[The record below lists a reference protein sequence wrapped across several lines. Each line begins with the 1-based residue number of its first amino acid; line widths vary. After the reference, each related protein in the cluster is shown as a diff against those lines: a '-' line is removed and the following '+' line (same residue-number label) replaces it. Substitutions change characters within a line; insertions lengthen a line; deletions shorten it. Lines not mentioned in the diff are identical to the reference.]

1 MVRINNCDFISNFL
15 TVGFICSNSLKI
27 NSSVLLRYILQWLG
41 FGTLVGI
48 LSGSASAIFL
58 ILLDWATET
67 RNTHIWLLA
76 ILPLAGFCIGYV
88 YHHYGANSIKG
99 NNLILEELYQTKHP
113 IPLRMT
119 PLVLFGTIFT
129 HLFGGSAGRE
139 GTAVQMGGSLADQLT
154 KWVKIDPEDRRIF
167 LICGVAGGFASVFG
181 TPLAGAVFSLE
192 WMLTREF
199 KWKSIFPAFL
209 TAFVADWICEFVW
222 GVGHTEYFIPEVPSH
237 TLINLMWII
246 PAGIAFGL
254 SARLFAQV
262 GHWFGEIFKE
272 YISYPPLRP
281 VVGGVLISIIVFLSG
296 AYTYIGLGVPRIVEA
311 FETPLPWYDFLAKIG
326 LTGLTLGSGFKGGE
340 VTPLFFTGATL
351 GNALSAWIP
360 LPLAL
365 LAGCGFVGV
374 FSGATNTP
382 IACTVM
388 GMELFG
394 VEGGVF
400 LGIACLVAYLA
411 SGRGSIYSSQKFHQK
426 YHWP

>member
-1 MVRINNCDFISNFL
+1 M
-15 TVGFICSNSLKI
+15 
-27 NSSVLLRYILQWLG
+27 
-41 FGTLVGI
+41 GI

-58 ILLDWATET
+58 ILLDWATDY
-67 RNTHIWLLA
+67 RDAHLWLLA
-76 ILPLAGFCIGYV
+76 FLPLAGFCIGYI
-88 YHHYGANSIKG
+88 YHHYGANSVKG
-99 NNLILEELYQTKHP
+99 NNLLLEELYQSKKP

-139 GTAVQMGGSLADQLT
+139 GTAVQMGGSLADQLQ
-154 KWVKIDPEDRRIF
+154 KWFPERLDSESRRIV

-181 TPLAGAVFSLE
+181 TPLAGAIFSLE

-199 KWKSIFPAFL
+199 RWKSIFPAFWS
-209 TAFVADWICEFVW
+209 AIVADWICEWAW
-222 GVGHTEYFIPEVPSH
+222 GVGHTTYLIPEIPAHSFN
-237 TLINLMWII
+237 NLLWII
-246 PAGIAFGL
+246 PAGIAFGI
-254 SARLFAQV
+254 AAWLFAQV
-262 GHWFGEIFKE
+262 GHWMGDVFKK
-272 YISYPPLRP
+272 YIAFPPLRP
-281 VVGGVLISIIVFLSG
+281 VIGGVILALVVYVSG
-296 AYTYIGLGVPRIVEA
+296 AYEYIGLGVPRIVDA

-351 GNALSAWIP
+351 GNALSVWIP

-382 IACTVM
+382 LACTVM

-394 VEGGVF
+394 IEAGVF
-400 LGIACLVAYLA
+400 LGLACFVAYLA
-411 SGRGSIYSSQKFHQK
+411 SGKNSIYSAQK
-426 YHWP
+426 YDQKYPKL